1 MTELYVD
8 SSIDERG
15 VATMSLMRP
24 DVHNAFDDQMIS
36 QMIQILDSLRENP
49 EVRVLILRSEGKN
62 FSAGADLN
70 WMRSMAEKN
79 YQQNLEDAGQLA
91 QLMYQLDQFP
101 KPTIALVQGAAF
113 GGAVG
118 LVACCDIVIAQH
130 RASFCLSEVKIGLI
144 PAAISPYVVKAMGER
159 QARRYFVT
167 AERFSATTAQEIG
180 LVHEVD
186 DNLELALKPIL
197 DSLLLNGPAATT
209 AAKSLVKL
217 VAFAP
222 INQGLIDETSRRI
235 AEIRVSPEG
244 QEGLG
249 AFLDKRTPN
258 WVDTSEGEES

>member
-1 MTELYVD
+1 MNQLYVE
-8 SSIDERG
+8 SHIDDQG
-15 VATMSLMRP
+15 IATLNLMRP
-24 DVHNAFDDQMIS
+24 EVHNAFDDQMIA
-36 QMIQILDSLRENP
+36 QMIQILDSLREDP

-70 WMRSMAEKN
+70 WMRSMARKN
-79 YQQNLEDAGQLA
+79 YQENLEDAGQLA

-167 AERFSATTAQEIG
+167 AERFSAQTAQEIG

-197 DSLLLNGPAATT
+197 DSLLLNSPAATT
-209 AAKSLVKL
+209 AAKSLINL
-217 VAFAP
+217 VANAP
-222 INQGLIDETSRRI
+222 LNQSLIDETSRRI

-244 QEGLG
+244 QEGLTS
-249 AFLDKRTPN
+249 FLDKRQPS
-258 WVDTSEGEES
+258 WLQSSLVKES